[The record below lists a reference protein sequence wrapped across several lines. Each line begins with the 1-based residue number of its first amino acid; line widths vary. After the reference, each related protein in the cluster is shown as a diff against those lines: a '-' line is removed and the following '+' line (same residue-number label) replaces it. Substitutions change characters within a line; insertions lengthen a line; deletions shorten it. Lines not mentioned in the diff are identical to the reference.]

1 MNSQQTSMSLLDRL
15 TDQPSETDWQRL
27 TTVYSPML
35 HQWLRKYQ
43 IQQADADDLV
53 QDVLATLQRKVGD
66 FQHNERQGAFR
77 NWLRRILINRLR
89 DHWRA
94 NKRRPQVASF
104 LDGEQQLGEL
114 ADDESSLTKIWDEQH
129 DRHVM
134 QQLMKIIR
142 PRFEENTWQAFEL
155 QMLEGLSATE
165 VAEKLAVSKDVVYAS
180 KSRVLQALRQE
191 ARGLVE

>member
-1 MNSQQTSMSLLDRL
+1 MNSQQTSLSLLDRL

-27 TTVYSPML
+27 ATVYSPML
-35 HQWLRKYQ
+35 YQWLRKYQ
-43 IQQADADDLV
+43 IQEADADDLV
-53 QDVLATLQRKVGD
+53 QDVLTTLQRKVGD
-66 FQHNERQGAFR
+66 FQHNARSGAFR
-77 NWLRRILINRLR
+77 NWLRRILTNRLR

-94 NKRRPQVASF
+94 KKRRPQDATYF
-104 LDGEQQLGEL
+104 DGEQQMAEL
-114 ADDESSLTKIWDEQH
+114 ADDESSLTKIWDAQH

-134 QQLMKIIR
+134 RQLMEMIR
-142 PRFEENTWQAFEL
+142 PRFEPNTWKAFQL

-165 VAEKLAVSKDVVYAS
+165 VAEKLAVSKDVAYAA